1 MSHVFAFALL
11 LSATFCPFAMA
22 QDSSPQGQAQWL
34 LERLTGVKWPAD
46 STQVNQVAQKIS
58 AGDKAGAADI
68 ALSQPQFLNVTV
80 KQFALQMSTREENL
94 QVPFNDFTAAF
105 MGVTRDNTDA
115 RELLYGNFY
124 YKADPAKVTL
134 NAMDLG
140 NDILMSNRH
149 YQELAGRRDVD
160 VGASLIRVEGQ
171 MLVAA
176 QGDQGV
182 ITSMVPN
189 PDPAGVLTSRA
200 FLAAHATAGTNRRL
214 VEYTFREF
222 ECIKMPEWSDTSA
235 PDVRIG
241 RDISRAPGGDPTK
254 FQTSCKGCHTQMDG
268 FRGAFARWD
277 YNGSANDGFPGYAGV
292 TQRVDSGVDTD
303 PTTGSKVVRKMNR
316 PNFIEYAGGFV
327 TKDDSWINNARG
339 TANAMRFGWSGDSTG
354 KGVNSFGR
362 LIANSNRF
370 PQCMA
375 KRVWA
380 SVCKYDLPADQA
392 DAMFV
397 SLGLN
402 WATSGYKFKD
412 LFKAVATHAKC
423 RQQ

>member
-1 MSHVFAFALL
+1 MSHVFALL
-11 LSATFCPFAMA
+11 LLASATFSSMSMA
-22 QDSSPQGQAQWL
+22 QDYSPQGNAQWL
-34 LERLTGVKWPAD
+34 LERITGVKWPAD
-46 STQVNQVAQKIS
+46 STQVNQVAQKLA
-58 AGDKAGAADI
+58 AGDKAGAADL
-68 ALSQPQFLNVTV
+68 ALSQPQFINVTV
-80 KQFALQMSTREENL
+80 KQFAMQMSTREENL
-94 QVPFNDFTAAF
+94 QVQFNDFTAAF

-134 NAMDLG
+134 NAVDFG

-149 YQELAGRRDVD
+149 YVELAARRDVD
-160 VGASLIRVEGQ
+160 VGSVLQRVEGQ

-176 QGDQGV
+176 QDDQGV
-182 ITSMVPN
+182 ATSIVPN
-189 PDPAGVLTSRA
+189 PDPGGVLTSRA
-200 FLAAHATAGTNRRL
+200 FLAAHAVAGTNRRL
-214 VEYTFREF
+214 IEYTFRQF
-222 ECIKMPEWSDTSA
+222 ECVKMPEWSDTSA

-277 YNGSANDGFPGYAGV
+277 FNGSSDGGFPGYAGV
-292 TQRVDSGVDTD
+292 TSRVDSGVDTD
-303 PTTGSKVVRKMNR
+303 PTTGSKVVRKLNR

-339 TANAMRFGWSGDSTG
+339 QSNALRFGWSGDFQG
-354 KGVNSFGR
+354 KGVNSFGK
-362 LIANSNRF
+362 LIANSTRF

-380 SVCKYDLPADQA
+380 SVCKYDLPSAEADTV
-392 DAMFV
+392 FV

-412 LFKAVATHAKC
+412 LFKSVATHAKC
-423 RQQ
+423 RQ